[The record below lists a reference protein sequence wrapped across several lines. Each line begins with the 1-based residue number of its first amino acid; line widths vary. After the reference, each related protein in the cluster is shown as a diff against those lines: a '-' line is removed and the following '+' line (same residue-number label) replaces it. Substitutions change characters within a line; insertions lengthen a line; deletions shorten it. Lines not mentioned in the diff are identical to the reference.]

1 MKLGAQL
8 YSLRTFL
15 QTPEEIRKTFERVKK
30 IGYENVQLSGAAP
43 TDAAVLQRISE
54 ECALPIVVTHSPFDR
69 ILDDTKALIQEHK
82 TFGCPVI
89 GLGAMPPEYRTGLT
103 GLQSFLELLKKP
115 VEEIHNAGLRF
126 AYHHHAFE
134 LTPYQNESTL
144 VLDRMLERCSDW
156 DFILDTYW
164 VEYAGFSAVD
174 YIAKIGKER
183 LSNVHFKDLAED
195 RSICAC
201 GNGTLNFQ
209 SIYEAC
215 VKAEVQNVLVEQDN
229 AIDTPDAFGEMA
241 NSFAHLRPIV
251 R

>member
-15 QTPEEIRKTFERVKK
+15 QTPEEIRKTFEQVKK

-43 TDAAVLQRISE
+43 TDAAVLQQISE
-54 ECALPIVVTHSPFDR
+54 TCELPIVVTHSPFDR
-69 ILDDTKALIQEHK
+69 ILHDTKALIQEHQ
-82 TFGCPVI
+82 TFGCSVI
-89 GLGAMPPEYRTGLT
+89 GLGAMPSEYRTGLT

-115 VEEIHNAGLRF
+115 VEEIRNAGLRF

-134 LTPYQNESTL
+134 LTPYQNENTL
-144 VLDRMLERCSDW
+144 VLDRMLELCPDW

-183 LSNVHFKDLAED
+183 LVNVHFKDLAKD

-201 GNGTLNFQ
+201 GSGTLDFQ
-209 SIYEAC
+209 NIYEAC
-215 VKAEVQNVLVEQDN
+215 VKAEVKNVLVEQDN
-229 AIDTPDAFGEMA
+229 AVDMPDAFGEMA
-241 NSFAHLRPIV
+241 KSFAYLRPIV